1 MKRIFRLSTL
11 VAISVLLASFNNGAV
26 AAKKS
31 TTPAIGPTGGYVY
44 RYQDGVQQ
52 RLDSAKKWQ
61 KKDSRKEKSFDPI
74 RVAAYKSINS
84 LAVDPAH
91 ANIEFEDQI
100 RASFPKEI
108 ATLIRLQ
115 SKEVAKRFSPLFD
128 TKVKIK
134 LIGVTEKDQDFVKNE
149 LPKIVDQNGYG
160 GEFLQDLLKDYVSR
174 ERFYSRAGTG
184 GGSAGYENDKGY
196 AYYLAHTSTLA
207 TSATYWPEVAPHEM
221 THVLQGV
228 LTRDSGNMYRE
239 GDPRS
244 KVTGHYIEGS
254 ANTIGMALGFANLG
268 WYSDEMDKL
277 LARDIKY
284 FKNKVAMNSTS
295 DAVKLIKEIEGRDSE
310 LRGQLSYSAGQI
322 VWEYFIATYGMDKFI
337 EFMRNMKD
345 TDTFNDNIK
354 KTIGKDKE
362 AFYQDAAVY
371 LYKTWKRLS

>member
-1 MKRIFRLSTL
+1 
-11 VAISVLLASFNNGAV
+11 
-26 AAKKS
+26 
-31 TTPAIGPTGGYVY
+31 
-44 RYQDGVQQ
+44 
-52 RLDSAKKWQ
+52 
-61 KKDSRKEKSFDPI
+61 
-74 RVAAYKSINS
+74 
-84 LAVDPAH
+84 
-91 ANIEFEDQI
+91 
-100 RASFPKEI
+100 
-108 ATLIRLQ
+108 
-115 SKEVAKRFSPLFD
+115 
-128 TKVKIK
+128 
-134 LIGVTEKDQDFVKNE
+134 
-149 LPKIVDQNGYG
+149 
-160 GEFLQDLLKDYVSR
+160 
-174 ERFYSRAGTG
+174 
-184 GGSAGYENDKGY
+184 
-196 AYYLAHTSTLA
+196 
-207 TSATYWPEVAPHEM
+207 M